1 MRPYRRKTRGEC
13 DANNGA
19 APEHLAH
26 PAMPY
31 RFHLFTGGRYRIR
44 GVSRTAC
51 GFCRG
56 GYQPP
61 AVHPPQGMFGNAG
74 ASYLAEAAEQVIE
87 ESGSDNG

>member
-31 RFHLFTGGRYRIR
+31 RLHLFTGGQYRIR
-44 GVSRTAC
+44 GVSRTAY
-51 GFCRG
+51 GFRRG

-61 AVHPPQGMFGNAG
+61 AVYHLRCMLLFSG
-74 ASYLAEAAEQVIE
+74 ADYLAEAAEQVIE